1 MVTKKDLET
10 CKSNLALLYENAAN
24 QILRNLTLEVAY
36 VMEKLQEENDKLLAD
51 NKKLANENQQM
62 LMIIERDLPLLNTK
76 AENIQNKSNYIQ
88 KMLMNL

>member
-1 MVTKKDLET
+1 MITKKDLET
-10 CKSNLALLYENAAN
+10 CKTNLALLYGNATN
-24 QILRNLTLEVAY
+24 QILRNLTVEVGY
-36 VMEKLQEENDKLLAD
+36 VMQKLQEENDKLLAD

-62 LMIIERDLPLLNTK
+62 LMIIERDIPLLNTK